1 VSAEVIDV
9 ARTLRFLRAL
19 KKNNDRAWFGAQRAT
34 YDDHIK
40 PEWHDLVAG
49 LLAAAVPLDERF
61 AYVDPKACL
70 FRLHRDT
77 RFSTDKTP
85 YKTNI
90 SAFLSPFGKSGA
102 NAGYYVS
109 LEPGG
114 ESLFAAGIYTPTN
127 EALDALRRHFAEA
140 DVRPFEAIFRNKR
153 IAPYLPLQTDGL
165 TRSPRGFPKDH
176 PHVALIRARRYMVRR
191 EYTDAGITTAGAFA
205 TFRNAMRD
213 CAPLVAYLDA
223 IVRDLSRLAPRQ
235 RS

>member
-1 VSAEVIDV
+1 MSADAVIDV

-19 KKNNDRAWFGAQRAT
+19 RKNNDRAWFAEHRAT

-40 PEWHDLVAG
+40 TEWHDLVAG
-49 LLAAAVPLDERF
+49 LLAAHVPHDERF

-77 RFSTDKTP
+77 RFGTDKTP
-85 YKTNI
+85 YKSNV

-109 LEPGG
+109 LEPG

-127 EALDALRRHFAEA
+127 DALEALRRHFAES
-140 DVRPFEAIFRNKR
+140 DVRPFDAIFRTKK
-153 IAPYLPLQTDGL
+153 IAPYLPLVTDSL

-176 PHVALIRARRYMVRR
+176 PHVALIRARRYMIRR
-191 EYTDAGITTAGAFA
+191 EYPDAELTTSGAFT

-213 CAPLVAYLDA
+213 CAPFVTYLDT
-223 IVRDLSRLAPRQ
+223 IVRTV
-235 RS
+235 